1 MARQARAEATRETLV
16 RSAGV
21 VFSRTTYANA
31 TLAEVIGE
39 AGVTQGA
46 LYFHFESKHALA
58 LEVIRRQ
65 HETSISVGRAFLDDE
80 VRGLEAMVL
89 LSAELARQI
98 TTDPIV
104 RGGLRLSTESAE
116 LFGEDASRPYSD
128 WIAAAEGFLLQAAE
142 VGDVEQGTD
151 ISGVA
156 RFVISAF
163 TGVQVVS
170 LATTGWTDLYERLE
184 EMWAI
189 VLPAIALPARRRSLE
204 QLPALVRRGDP
215 ALYRLSPT
223 VEDIPVG

>member
-1 MARQARAEATRETLV
+1 MARQARAEVTREALV
-16 RSAGV
+16 HAAGT

-31 TLAEVIGE
+31 TLAEVIAD

-65 HETSISVGRAFLDDE
+65 HETSIRAGQRFLE
-80 VRGLEAMVL
+80 GGNRGLEAMVL

-98 TTDPIV
+98 TTEPIV

-116 LFGEDASRPYSD
+116 LFGEHASRPYTD
-128 WIAAAEGFLLQAAE
+128 WITAAEGFLTQATEDGDMPSTIE
-142 VGDVEQGTD
+142 VS
-151 ISGVA
+151 IVA

-170 LATTGWTDLYERLE
+170 QATTGWADLYDRLE

-189 VLPAIALPARRRSLE
+189 VLPSIAVPERRTDLE
-204 QLPALVRRGDP
+204 RLPALVHPNATTG
-215 ALYRLSPT
+215 
-223 VEDIPVG
+223 

>member
-1 MARQARAEATRETLV
+1 MVRQARAEVTREALI
-16 RSAGV
+16 RSAGA
-21 VFSRTTYANA
+21 VFSRTTYASA
-31 TLAEVIGE
+31 TLADVISE

-65 HETSISVGRAFLDDE
+65 HETSINSGRIFLEGE

-89 LSAELARQI
+89 LSVELARQI

-116 LFGEDASRPYSD
+116 LFGEHASGPYTD
-128 WIAAAEGFLLQAAE
+128 WIAAADLFLRQAADD
-142 VGDVEQGTD
+142 GDVDQSTD
-151 ISGVA
+151 FPAVA

-170 LATTGWTDLYERLE
+170 QATTGWADLNERLE

-189 VLPAIALPARRRSLE
+189 VLPAIARPEKRGGLE
-204 QLPALVRRGDP
+204 RLPALVRPDR
-215 ALYRLSPT
+215 AEQIS
-223 VEDIPVG
+223 V